1 MIRANPIVTKILGFN
16 KNSHMIGN
24 ICKILD
30 VPYQIERRG
39 KKAYILIDEFDTVLL
54 ADFLLL
60 SKNQRC
66 EYTCLKKYGVSN
78 VSKLQAI
85 KDKKEKTTAEHYG
98 VKNPFQSPEVKEKI
112 KETNLQNLGVEYPM
126 QSPEVRRKS
135 VEFYM
140 KKYGVANSSCL
151 PEQREL
157 RRRKMIELNTAGVT
171 LPKRCLF
178 GGMHFDSTWE
188 VIYYYYQKYFLGND
202 IQRGRVFHYFKDG
215 EEHSYRCDFLV
226 NGENVEA
233 KGDQFIRDGFLYN
246 PYSGENLEEKTRCM
260 KENRVK
266 VITGKDIDGILTVLK
281 KSGKIPEG
289 AENGYKSRS

>member
-1 MIRANPIVTKILGFN
+1 MIRAGFIVLKVLGFK
-16 KNSHMIGN
+16 KNSKMIGN
-24 ICKILD
+24 ICKTLD
-30 VPYQIERRG
+30 IPCQIEKRG
-39 KKAYILIDEFDTVLL
+39 RKTHVLIDELDTVLL

-60 SKNQRC
+60 SQDQKC

-78 VSKLQAI
+78 VSKLQTI

-98 VKNPFQSPEVKEKI
+98 VKNPFQSPEIKEKI
-112 KETNLQNLGVEYPM
+112 RETNLQNLGVEYPM

-140 KKYGVANSSCL
+140 KKYGVANNSCL

-157 RRRKMIELNTAGVT
+157 RRRKMTELNAAGVT
-171 LPKRCLF
+171 LPKRYLF
-178 GGMHFDSTWE
+178 DGMRFDSSWE

-202 IQRGRVFHYFKDG
+202 IQRGKVFRYFKDG

-226 NGENVEA
+226 NSENVEI
-233 KGDQFIRDGFLYN
+233 KGDQFIRDGVLYN
-246 PYSGENLEEKTRCM
+246 PYSGETLEEKTRCM

-266 VITGKDIDGILTVLK
+266 VVTGKDIGGILTVLK
-281 KSGKIPEG
+281 KSGKMPEG
-289 AENGYKSRS
+289 AENGYKS